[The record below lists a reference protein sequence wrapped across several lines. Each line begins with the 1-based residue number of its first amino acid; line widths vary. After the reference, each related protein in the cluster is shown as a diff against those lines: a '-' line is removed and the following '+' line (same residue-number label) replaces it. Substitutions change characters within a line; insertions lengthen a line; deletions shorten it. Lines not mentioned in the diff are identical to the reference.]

1 MSDQHSFAWFDAPPE
16 PTDGLFFAIF
26 PAMAAAASM
35 TRLTCRLRDDHGL
48 RGTPLATERLHV
60 SLLSLGEHTGLPESI
75 VAVASEAA
83 ATVAALPF
91 DVAFDRVMT
100 FRGKRPLV
108 LRGGDGIAALMAF
121 QGVLGAVMTKAG
133 FGRSSRSRFTPHVT
147 LTYVDRDVAE
157 QAVEPV
163 RWTVRE
169 FVLVHSLLRK
179 SQYIPLGRW
188 PLRGRI

>member
-1 MSDQHSFAWFDAPPE
+1 MADQLSFAGFGVSPE
-16 PTDGLFFAIF
+16 LTDGLFFAIF

-35 TRLTCRLRDDHGL
+35 AQLTRRLCDEHGL
-48 RGTPLATERLHV
+48 KGKPLATERLHI
-60 SLLSLGEHTGLPESI
+60 SLLSLGEYAGLPEGI
-75 VAVASEAA
+75 VPVASEVA

-108 LRGGDGIAALMAF
+108 LRGGDGLAALMAF
-121 QGVLGAVMTKAG
+121 QSVLGAAMTKAG
-133 FGRSSRSRFTPHVT
+133 LGRSVRSNFTPHVT
-147 LTYVDRDVAE
+147 LIYADRDVAE

-179 SQYIPLGRW
+179 SQYISLGRW
-188 PLRGRI
+188 PLRG

>member
-1 MSDQHSFAWFDAPPE
+1 MSNQLSFDWLPAVPE

-35 TRLTCRLRDDHGL
+35 TQLTSRLHDEHGL
-48 RGTPLATERLHV
+48 RGEPLAAERLHI
-60 SLLSLGEHTGLPESI
+60 SLLGLGEYTGLPEGI
-75 VAVASEAA
+75 VAVASEVA
-83 ATVAALPF
+83 ATVAASPF

-100 FRGKRPLV
+100 FRGKLPLV
-108 LRGGDGIAALMAF
+108 LRGGDGLAALMAF
-121 QGVLGAVMTKAG
+121 QSVLGAAMTKAG
-133 FGRSSRSRFTPHVT
+133 FGRSVRSRFTPHVT
-147 LTYVDRDVAE
+147 LVYVDRDVAE

-179 SQYIPLGRW
+179 SQYIPLERW
-188 PLRGRI
+188 PLRG